1 MRNYVMTT
9 IAVLL
14 LSSLSFGL
22 ILSFNLIEQDRKYLD
37 EQNQVLDAKYNT
49 IQAEVRE
56 LEVKTDKVLMLMA
69 VYRDGINTLK
79 QQIDGNAST
88 INTFNEALQ
97 EVDEELETVSEMY
110 EQAGLS
116 ATGGYGVLTSQTL
129 PPPANF
135 NQPVDEPIEEEFTE
149 EDFVIF
155 EEEDFEEG
163 TLVEEV
169 EEVEELEILT
179 PLEPAPVFA
188 CPVRDKS
195 VDLNRYIR
203 RLEFAET
210 TTVVLNYDVVEGKIT
225 NMFFTDI
232 KGNAG
237 NRLFEALERYLLASA
252 IIEEPEGRAC
262 RLPFRIVVE

>member
-14 LSSLSFGL
+14 LSGLSFGL

-56 LEVKTDKVLMLMA
+56 LEVKTEKVLMLMA
-69 VYRDGINTLK
+69 VYRDGINILK
-79 QQIDGNAST
+79 EQIDGNAST
-88 INTFNEALQ
+88 INTFNEALK
-97 EVDEELETVSEMY
+97 EVDEDLTTVSE
-110 EQAGLS
+110 LL
-116 ATGGYGVLTSQTL
+116 LTQ
-129 PPPANF
+129 PPPPVANL
-135 NQPVDEPIEEEFTE
+135 NQVMDEPFEEEFTE
-149 EDFVIF
+149 EDFVMF

-163 TLVEEV
+163 TLIEEV

-203 RLEFAET
+203 RLEFSKT
-210 TTVVLNYDVVEGKIT
+210 TTVVLNYDVVEGEIT

>member
-56 LEVKTDKVLMLMA
+56 LEVKTEKVLMLMA
-69 VYRDGINTLK
+69 VYRDGINILK

-97 EVDEELETVSEMY
+97 EVDEDLTTVSE
-110 EQAGLS
+110 LL
-116 ATGGYGVLTSQTL
+116 LTQ
-129 PPPANF
+129 PPPPVANL
-135 NQPVDEPIEEEFTE
+135 NQVMDEPFEEEFTE
-149 EDFVIF
+149 EDFVMF

-210 TTVVLNYDVVEGKIT
+210 TTVVLNYDVVEGEIT
-225 NMFFTDI
+225 NMFFTYI